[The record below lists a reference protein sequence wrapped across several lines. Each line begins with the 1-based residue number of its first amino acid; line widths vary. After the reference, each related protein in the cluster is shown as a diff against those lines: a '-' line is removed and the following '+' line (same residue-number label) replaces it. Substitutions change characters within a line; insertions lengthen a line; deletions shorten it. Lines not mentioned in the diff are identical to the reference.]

1 MQDNLW
7 IKILAVMRE
16 KVSPHIFE
24 TWFSPTKYID
34 QTESALSVEV
44 PNKIYK
50 QWLSEHYLAS
60 LIQLATQIN
69 GKEVNICFTISSQSF
84 PPSSPRGVSSSRFAE
99 SEAGAERL
107 VSLSAKRENPIPL
120 SKSAKLPLNPK
131 YSFDNF
137 VVGSGNRFAHAAS
150 LAVAES
156 PARAYN
162 PLFIY
167 GRVGLG
173 KTHLLQAIAFY
184 QFNHN
189 PDSNLV
195 YISSE
200 RFTNQFISAIRN
212 NTLTKFRQKYRHVD
226 ILLID
231 DIHFIANKES
241 TQEEFF
247 HTFNTLYDAHRQIIL
262 SSDRAPKEIPG
273 LEERLVSRF
282 NWGLVV
288 DIQPPDLE
296 TRIAILKKRLEKD
309 LVDIPDEIV
318 LFIAQ
323 RIKNN
328 IRELEGALIR
338 VLARASLTHQ
348 KIDLS
353 MVENTLKDSIEEE
366 KRNIT
371 PDMVQKVVVEY
382 FGLHISNLK
391 SKNRSKNIVYPRQI
405 AMFLMR
411 KLTNYS
417 LKEIGEYFAGK
428 DHTTILHS
436 CNKIEKEI
444 KENKNTNSMIDNLV
458 EEIRK

>member
-1 MQDNLW
+1 MDENLW
-7 IKILAVMRE
+7 TKILTVVKE
-16 KVSPHIFE
+16 KVEPHIFN
-24 TWFSPTKYID
+24 TWIQPIKYIK
-34 QTESALSVEV
+34 QENSILILEV

-50 QWLSEHYLAS
+50 EHLSKHYLT
-60 LIQLATQIN
+60 LFKEIIKQITQKDIEIKFLLSPSPLKSTSRIK
-69 GKEVNICFTISSQSF
+69 KERIKSSISKTS
-84 PPSSPRGVSSSRFAE
+84 
-99 SEAGAERL
+99 
-107 VSLSAKRENPIPL
+107 
-120 SKSAKLPLNPK
+120 LNPK

-137 VVGSGNRFAHAAS
+137 VVGPGNRFAHAAA

-173 KTHLLQAIAFY
+173 KTHLLQAIAYY
-184 QFNHN
+184 QLKHN
-189 PDSNLV
+189 SNLNFV

-200 RFTNQFISAIRN
+200 QFTNQFINAIQN
-212 NTLTKFRQKYRHVD
+212 NTLPRFRQKYRNVD

-247 HTFNTLYDAHRQIIL
+247 HTFNTLYDAHKQIIL
-262 SSDRAPKEIPG
+262 SSDRHPKEIKD

-296 TRIAILKKRLEKD
+296 TRIAILKKRLEKELID
-309 LVDIPDEIV
+309 VPDEVI

-323 RIKNN
+323 KIKNN

-338 VLARASLTHQ
+338 VIACSSLTHK

-353 MVENTLKDSIEEE
+353 MAEETLKETIEEE

-371 PDMVQKVVVEY
+371 PDMVQKVVANY
-382 FGLHISNLK
+382 FKISLDKLK
-391 SKNRSKNIVYPRQI
+391 SRDRSKNIVYPRQV

-411 KLTNYS
+411 ELTNLS
-417 LKEIGEYFAGK
+417 FKEIGSYFTIK
-428 DHTTILHS
+428 DHTTIIHAY
-436 CNKIEKEI
+436 NKIIEEVKR
-444 KENKNTNSMIDNLV
+444 NKNTKFLMDNLI
-458 EEIRK
+458 EEIKK

>member
-7 IKILAVMRE
+7 IKILAIMRE

-24 TWFSPTKYID
+24 TWFAPTKYVG
-34 QTESALSVEV
+34 QTESAINVEV

-50 QWLSEHYLAS
+50 QWLSEHYLTSLNQIAS
-60 LIQLATQIN
+60 ELN
-69 GKEVNICFTISSQSF
+69 GKEINIDFSIS
-84 PPSSPRGVSSSRFAE
+84 PPIRH
-99 SEAGAERL
+99 EAGTKRETLKEKKL
-107 VSLSAKRENPIPL
+107 VSLP
-120 SKSAKLPLNPK
+120 KSGKLPLNPK

-137 VVGSGNRFAHAAS
+137 VVGSSNRFAHAAA

-184 QFNHN
+184 RFNHK

-200 RFTNQFISAIRN
+200 RFTNQFINAIRN
-212 NTLTKFRQKYRHVD
+212 NTLTKFRQKYRYVD

-247 HTFNTLYDAHRQIIL
+247 HTFNTLYDTHRQIIL

-273 LEERLVSRF
+273 LEERLISRF
-282 NWGLVV
+282 SWGLVV

-296 TRIAILKKRLEKD
+296 TRIAILKKRLEKEP
-309 LVDIPDEIV
+309 VNVPDEIV

-323 RIKNN
+323 KIKNN

-338 VLARASLTHQ
+338 VIARASLTHQ
-348 KIDLS
+348 KIDLP
-353 MVENTLKDSIEEE
+353 MVEETLKDSIEEE

-371 PDMVQKVVVEY
+371 PDMVQKVVAEY
-382 FGLHISNLK
+382 FKLHIDALK
-391 SKNRSKNIVYPRQI
+391 SKNRSKNVVYPRQI

-411 KLTNYS
+411 RLTNYS
-417 LKEIGEYFAGK
+417 LKEIGAYFAGK

-436 CNKIEKEI
+436 CNKIEEKI
-444 KENKNTNSMIDNLV
+444 KRDKNTKLMIDNLI